1 MVSKGKKYMAAHENS
16 FDRFLTAIHR
26 QEPDRVPFGELGI
39 DPEVKQAFMG
49 RPVETLKDDVDFY
62 IRAGY
67 DYVLVDTDL
76 YATPQIQGRI
86 IKPHSDT
93 AQAYDQSRPD
103 RNWVDSK
110 AKAIQTRE
118 DVEKFSWPTAEDVD
132 YSVYTKIKPL
142 LPAKM
147 KLLVTFGHIYTMA
160 MQLMGF
166 ESFCLNLMEEP
177 ELVKGIMDRL
187 GNESMRLLEKVLTY
201 DEVGAVCIQDDIA
214 YTSGMMVSPRSLR
227 KIFFP
232 WLARAAEISH
242 CHNRP
247 LIFHSDGKV
256 DEVLPDIIAAGV
268 DALHPIEPKCMNIAE
283 VKKTYGDRIALI
295 GNVDLGY
302 TLTRG
307 TPQEVRDEVRSL
319 IMRLGPGGGYLM
331 SSANSVTNYVPLEN
345 YKALLEAT
353 FEYGRYP
360 ISL

>member
-1 MVSKGKKYMAAHENS
+1 MPKISNS

-26 QEPDRVPFGELGI
+26 QEPDRIPFGELGI

-49 RPVETLKDDVDFY
+49 HPVLTLQDDVEFY
-62 IRAGY
+62 ITAGY

-76 YATPQIQGRI
+76 YASPQIQGII

-93 AQAYDQSRPD
+93 ANAYDQRRQD

-110 AKAIQTRE
+110 ASAIQTWE
-118 DVEKFSWPTAEDVD
+118 DVEKFPWPTADQID
-132 YSVYTKIKPL
+132 FSVYSEIKSL
-142 LPAKM
+142 LPPEM

-166 ESFCLNLMEEP
+166 ESFCIKLIEDPPM
-177 ELVKGIMDRL
+177 VKNIIDRL
-187 GNESMRLLEKVLTY
+187 GNESMRLLEKILTY

-214 YTSGMMVSPRSLR
+214 YTSGLMISPRSLR

-232 WLARAAEISH
+232 WLTRAAEICHSH
-242 CHNRP
+242 GRP
-247 LIFHSDGKV
+247 IIFHSDGKV

-268 DALHPIEPKCMNIAE
+268 DALHPIEPKCMNIEE
-283 VKKTYGDRIALI
+283 VKKSFGNQIALI

-302 TLTRG
+302 VLTRG
-307 TPQEVRDEVRSL
+307 TPHEVRQAVRDL
-319 IMRLGPGGGYLM
+319 IKRLGPGGGYLM
-331 SSANSVTNYVPLEN
+331 SSANSVTNYVPLAN
-345 YKALLEAT
+345 YKAMLEAT

>member
-1 MVSKGKKYMAAHENS
+1 MPRISNS

-49 RPVETLKDDVDFY
+49 HPILTLQDDVEFY
-62 IRAGY
+62 ITAGY

-76 YATPQIQGRI
+76 YATPQIQGII

-93 AQAYDQSRPD
+93 ANAYDQRRQD

-110 AKAIQTRE
+110 AKAIQTWE
-118 DVEKFSWPTAEDVD
+118 DVEKFPWPTAEQVD
-132 YSVYTKIKPL
+132 FSIYPQIKPI
-142 LPAKM
+142 LPPEM

-166 ESFCLNLMEEP
+166 ETFCVKLIEDP
-177 ELVKGIMDRL
+177 PLVKNIIDRL
-187 GNESMRLLEKVLTY
+187 GKESMRLLEKILSFT
-201 DEVGAVCIQDDIA
+201 EVGAVCIQDDIA
-214 YTSGMMVSPRSLR
+214 YTSGLMISPRSLR

-232 WLARAAEISH
+232 WLTRAAEISH
-242 CHNRP
+242 SHGRP
-247 LIFHSDGKV
+247 LIYHSDGKV

-283 VKKTYGDRIALI
+283 VKKSFGHQIALI

-302 TLTRG
+302 VLTRG
-307 TPQEVRDEVRSL
+307 TPQEVRQAVRTL
-319 IMRLGPGGGYLM
+319 IKQLGPGGGYLM
-331 SSANSVTNYVPLEN
+331 SSANSVTNYVPLAN
-345 YKALLEAT
+345 YQAMLEAT
-353 FEYGRYP
+353 FEYGTYP

>member
-1 MVSKGKKYMAAHENS
+1 MSKISNS

-26 QEPDRVPFGELGI
+26 REPDRVPFGELGI

-49 RPVETLKDDVDFY
+49 HPVLTPKDDLEFF
-62 IRAGY
+62 IAAGY

-93 AQAYDQSRPD
+93 ASAYAIRRPD
-103 RNWVDSK
+103 RNWVD
-110 AKAIQTRE
+110 AKTNAIQTWE
-118 DVEKFSWPTAEDVD
+118 DVEKFPWPTAEQVD
-132 YSVYTKIKPL
+132 CSIYSQIKPL
-142 LPAKM
+142 LPPEM

-166 ESFCLNLMEEP
+166 ESFCIKLMEDP
-177 ELVKGIMDRL
+177 PLVMSIIDRL
-187 GNESMRLLEKVLTY
+187 GNESMRLLERILSF
-201 DEVGAVCIQDDIA
+201 DDVGAVCIQDDIA
-214 YTSGMMVSPRSLR
+214 YTSGLMVSPRSLR

-232 WLARAAEISH
+232 WLTRAAEISH
-242 CHNRP
+242 SYNRP
-247 LIFHSDGKV
+247 LIYHSDGKV

-268 DALHPIEPKCMNIAE
+268 DALHPIEPKCMNIGE
-283 VKKTYGDRIALI
+283 VKLSFGQQIALI

-307 TPQEVRDEVRSL
+307 TPQEVRQEVRTL
-319 IMRLGPGGGYLM
+319 IKKVGQGGGYLM
-331 SSANSVTNYVPLEN
+331 SSANSVTNYVPLAN
-345 YKALLEAT
+345 YKAMLEAT
-353 FEYGRYP
+353 IEYGRYP